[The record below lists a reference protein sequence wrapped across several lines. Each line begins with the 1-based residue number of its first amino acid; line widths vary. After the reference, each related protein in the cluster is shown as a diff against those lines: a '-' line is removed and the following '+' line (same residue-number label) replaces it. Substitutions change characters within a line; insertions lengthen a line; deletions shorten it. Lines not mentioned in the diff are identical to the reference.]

1 MAARSV
7 VGNLATFHRMLTQ
20 VVVYVC
26 ILYTTQQQWMMC
38 ARVPGI
44 SLESRP
50 QKVGQDFVAT
60 CRWQPKPRFPFT
72 FFQSRMMVK
81 SCSAVDQ
88 RRTDERRRR
97 IIRST
102 IFSIN
107 TADAD
112 VFHNGPDEK
121 KKTCS
126 TYYLIIVSCTYH
138 KIYVKQNLK
147 SINCY
152 NFNGLCIR
160 H

>member
-7 VGNLATFHRMLTQ
+7 VGNLATFRRMLTQ
-20 VVVYVC
+20 VQQY
-26 ILYTTQQQWMMC
+26 ILPSIQQQWMMCVC

-121 KKTCS
+121 KKTRS